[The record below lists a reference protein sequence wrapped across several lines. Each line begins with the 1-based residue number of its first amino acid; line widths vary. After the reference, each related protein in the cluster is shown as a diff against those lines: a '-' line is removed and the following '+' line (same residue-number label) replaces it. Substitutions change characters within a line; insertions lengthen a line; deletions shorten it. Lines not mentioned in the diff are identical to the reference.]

1 MKFNSTVQS
10 RFPLIFSL
18 GGILTALILF
28 GVPLEAVAQMGF
40 KAECGEEI
48 YPLELYDR
56 ISYYS
61 LILAFAF
68 ILPAILIGKKPVKM
82 ALGALG
88 VLILCGWGYIN
99 FGVDYDR
106 INRTIFNYNV
116 RAEQTLA
123 NMAEAQD
130 RFKSEHDTFLK
141 DLQELESH
149 LAGAHGLDE
158 CVEIL
163 ELNVTW
169 DHWSAV
175 AQHVNSPESVKWDS
189 TSGSSLKKG

>member
-1 MKFNSTVQS
+1 MIFIRRDIP
-10 RFPLIFSL
+10 RFSLIFSL
-18 GGILTALILF
+18 SGFLTILMVF
-28 GVPLEAVAQMGF
+28 GVPLAGEAQIAFDPQ
-40 KAECGEEI
+40 CGEKI
-48 YPLELYDR
+48 YPLDLYDR

-68 ILPAILIGKKPVKM
+68 IIPAIIIGKKPVKM
-82 ALGALG
+82 VLGGLG
-88 VLILCGWGYIN
+88 VLILCGWGYVN
-99 FGVDYDR
+99 FGVDYDQ
-106 INRTIFNYNV
+106 INRTIFKYNV
-116 RAEQTLA
+116 QAEQTLA

-130 RFKSEHDTFLK
+130 RHKSERDTYLK
-141 DLQELESH
+141 DFKEMESH

-158 CVEIL
+158 CVRIL
-163 ELNVTW
+163 ELNVSF

>member
-1 MKFNSTVQS
+1 MFFHDPHKAS
-10 RFPLIFSL
+10 FSL
-18 GGILTALILF
+18 ALHMGKILTIGLVL
-28 GVPLEAVAQMGF
+28 GVPVLANAEMGF
-40 KAECGEEI
+40 QPQCGEEI

-61 LILAFAF
+61 LILAFAL
-68 ILPAILIGKKPVKM
+68 IIPAMLVSKKPVKM
-82 ALGALG
+82 AMGGLGAL
-88 VLILCGWGYIN
+88 VLCGWGYIN

-106 INRTIFNYNV
+106 INRTIFKYNV
-116 RAEQTLA
+116 QAEQTLA

-130 RFKSEHDTFLK
+130 RHKSERDTYLK
-141 DLQELESH
+141 DFKEMESH

-158 CVEIL
+158 CVQIL
-163 ELNVTW
+163 ELNVSF

-175 AQHVNSPESVKWDS
+175 AKHVNSPESVKWDS